1 MRLIFASSQIQ
12 IRIVAEFFL
21 IRGQFLLFLMSLDR
35 AVFWSCSRKCL
46 RSAAC
51 LCVKLLFGSV
61 FLRVMNVVKTYL
73 FFQHEVLN
81 Y

>member
-1 MRLIFASSQIQ
+1 
-12 IRIVAEFFL
+12 
-21 IRGQFLLFLMSLDR
+21 MSLDR

-46 RSAAC
+46 RSVAC

-73 FFQHEVLN
+73 FFSARSLKLLMHLSIMHFLSSIEIHLLKVT
-81 Y
+81 